1 MESWKGALLSDDIK
15 VTRFES
21 ESGRWVR
28 DKEKGR
34 CVVQRT
40 RIGVK
45 LAGVCKNAQGKYRY
59 LVGKRTVYDWKSQYL
74 IIRCIYSCKHITD
87 PHLHAPF

>member
-34 CVVQRT
+34 CVV
-40 RIGVK
+40 
-45 LAGVCKNAQGKYRY
+45 
-59 LVGKRTVYDWKSQYL
+59 
-74 IIRCIYSCKHITD
+74 
-87 PHLHAPF
+87 